1 MPGAT
6 QRPALILLPGR
17 AELAER
23 VRDALGARG
32 ERAVVID
39 DALIPD
45 SAVDAVV
52 RALELAGVIAVS
64 SRRLAKDVV
73 AAIEGFAPGAVRVE
87 EDADDEAI
95 LNRLTGQL

>member
-1 MPGAT
+1 
-6 QRPALILLPGR
+6 
-17 AELAER
+17 

-64 SRRLAKDVV
+64 SRVLPQAVV

>member
-1 MPGAT
+1 
-6 QRPALILLPGR
+6 
-17 AELAER
+17 
-23 VRDALGARG
+23 
-32 ERAVVID
+32 
-39 DALIPD
+39 
-45 SAVDAVV
+45 VDAVV

-64 SRRLAKDVV
+64 SRRLAKDLV

>member
-1 MPGAT
+1 
-6 QRPALILLPGR
+6 
-17 AELAER
+17 
-23 VRDALGARG
+23 
-32 ERAVVID
+32 VVID

>member
-1 MPGAT
+1 
-6 QRPALILLPGR
+6 
-17 AELAER
+17 
-23 VRDALGARG
+23 
-32 ERAVVID
+32 VID

-64 SRRLAKDVV
+64 SRVLPQAVV